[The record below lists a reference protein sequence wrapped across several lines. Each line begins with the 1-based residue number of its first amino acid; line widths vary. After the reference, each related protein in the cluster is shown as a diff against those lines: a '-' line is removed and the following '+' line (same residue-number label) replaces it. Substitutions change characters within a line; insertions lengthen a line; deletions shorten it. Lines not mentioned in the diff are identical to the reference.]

1 MKLKRMHWF
10 GIIAAGILLLINIVY
25 YSLRG
30 NLNLFLF
37 LGGICLTILFM
48 PFVIGIVLENRKEEN
63 ATEMFLE
70 FSRNLAES
78 VATGTP
84 VSKSIVNMRNKN
96 YGVLTLNITKLV
108 DQIVLGIPVER
119 ALETFASDVG
129 SKVIS
134 RAVALIREAERA
146 RRN

>member
-1 MKLKRMHWF
+1 MVSIHFNNGGDICLFTFLPYLIYLQATKEKKMKLKRMHWF

-63 ATEMFLE
+63 TTEMFLE

-96 YGVLTLNITKLV
+96 YGVLTLNITKL
-108 DQIVLGIPVER
+108 DR
-119 ALETFASDVG
+119 
-129 SKVIS
+129 
-134 RAVALIREAERA
+134 
-146 RRN
+146 